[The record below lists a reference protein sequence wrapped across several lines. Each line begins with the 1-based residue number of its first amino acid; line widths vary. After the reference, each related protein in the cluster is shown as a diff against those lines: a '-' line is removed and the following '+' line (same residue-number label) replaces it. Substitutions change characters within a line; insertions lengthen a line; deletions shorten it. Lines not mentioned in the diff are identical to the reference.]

1 MRKLVFT
8 ADGYRFYD
16 NAEIDRDIVG
26 KVMFISNDLS
36 WSVVDGSVVFKWE
49 DYKKTTLQ
57 AHQKIQD
64 GYKAYLSNLIVS

>member
-16 NAEIDRDIVG
+16 NAEIDRDV
-26 KVMFISNDLS
+26 ISKITFNDRGLS
-36 WSVVDGSVVFKWE
+36 WLVQDGFVVFKWE
-49 DYKKTTLQ
+49 DYKQTTAI